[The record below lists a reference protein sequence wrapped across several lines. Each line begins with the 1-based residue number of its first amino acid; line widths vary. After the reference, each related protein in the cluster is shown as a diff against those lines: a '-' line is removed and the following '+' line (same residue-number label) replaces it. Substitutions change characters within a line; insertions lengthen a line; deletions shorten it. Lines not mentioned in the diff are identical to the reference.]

1 MDGSHTVQAS
11 LCACTELDTLLIIAF
26 GKIAFGQS
34 FLQSLLFTQRGAT
47 VCL

>member
-11 LCACTELDTLLIIAF
+11 LCACTELDTLLIIVAF

-34 FLQSLLFTQRGAT
+34 FLQSLFTQRGAM